1 MSLQMKALQ
10 KLFDCIHS
18 DTPQT
23 VKASSGIR
31 STELNRH
38 ELEKRLPFYHQYWI
52 PTLYPASS
60 YIFRSARLTHPLT
73 MPETCGC
80 ICMRAKKES
89 SVLRETLEVSDNP
102 NAVDILGSSKAN
114 HIPSTAML
122 SSCGVS
128 PQERVDDNNTCKDP
142 LFTWPAD
149 VICLNRV
156 SIASVVS
163 YPPTVKEDLKEPASR
178 MSALTALC
186 QLLVA
191 QLLHGW
197 RFCTICIPDSRV
209 ETDEDN
215 RQAMH
220 APSEVER
227 QQDDGQEDVGVLC
240 LQEDVFLTLKDDQIR
255 HHLLHHRPH
264 HQSNRHGFGS
274 CCTLLLSPEYLVFVQ
289 HWLRTQGLS
298 LFLIAQHQHEE
309 DNHQK
314 VSDTTS

>member
-1 MSLQMKALQ
+1 MKALQ
-10 KLFDCIHS
+10 KLFGCIHS

-38 ELEKRLPFYHQYWI
+38 ELEKRLSFYHQYWI

-60 YIFRSARLTHPLT
+60 YLFCSARLTHPLII
-73 MPETCGC
+73 PETCGC
-80 ICMRAKKES
+80 ICTHTKKES
-89 SVLRETLEVSDNP
+89 SALREILEDNP
-102 NAVDILGSSKAN
+102 NAVEILGSSDAD
-114 HIPSTAML
+114 HIPSTATL
-122 SSCGVS
+122 SSCAVS
-128 PQERVDDNNTCKDP
+128 PLERVDDNNTSKDP
-142 LFTWPAD
+142 SFSWPAD

-156 SIASVVS
+156 SIASASVVS
-163 YPPTVKEDLKEPASR
+163 YPSTVKEDLKEPASR

-197 RFCTICIPDSRV
+197 RFCTICLPDSRV

-220 APSEVER
+220 ARSEVER
-227 QQDDGQEDVGVLC
+227 QQDDGQEDVGVMC

-264 HQSNRHGFGS
+264 HQSNRRDFGS
-274 CCTLLLSPEYLVFVQ
+274 RDESSCCALLLSPEYLVFVR

-298 LFLIAQHQHEE
+298 LFLIAQHQHKE
-309 DNHQK
+309 DHH
-314 VSDTTS
+314 